1 MTVPAWAAQ
10 FARGFIAHAPHM
22 AALGITPRGHGD
34 GWAELEMPFA
44 PYLVAYPD
52 FGTVAS
58 GAIYALMDSTA
69 GLAASI
75 ARDELSP
82 VATLDLRLDYLRAP
96 RPRATIIGRAE
107 CVRMTRTI
115 AFMRGIAHDG
125 EATDPIATMA
135 GTFMFTAVAADAS

>member
-1 MTVPAWAAQ
+1 MTAPDWAKR
-10 FARGFIAHAPHM
+10 FADGFIAHAPHM
-22 AALGITPRGHGD
+22 AALGIRPRAHGD

-44 PYLVAYPD
+44 PHLVAYPD

-58 GAIYALMDSTA
+58 GAIYALLDSTA

-75 ARDELSP
+75 ARAELVP

-96 RPRATIIGRAE
+96 APRATIVGRAD

-125 EATDPIATMA
+125 DSADPIATMA
-135 GTFMFTAVAADAS
+135 GTFMFTTAEAVAP